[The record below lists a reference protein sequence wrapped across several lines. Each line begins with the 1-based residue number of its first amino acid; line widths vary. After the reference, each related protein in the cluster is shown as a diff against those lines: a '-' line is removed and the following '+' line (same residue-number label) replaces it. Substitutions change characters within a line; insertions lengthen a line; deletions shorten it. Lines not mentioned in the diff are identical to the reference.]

1 MCLQNPNV
9 RLYCKGANSS
19 VLPLTTP
26 TLSNTAHTAQT
37 LPHLQSFAS
46 ENLRTLVVA
55 QRDFDGPAIEAFLAW
70 EKRHH
75 HTLATLK
82 TRQAQMD
89 ASLAEIERYLFLVG
103 ATAIEKKLQEGMLD
117 CLEIPKRTGINV

>member
-1 MCLQNPNV
+1 M
-9 RLYCKGANSS
+9 
-19 VLPLTTP
+19 LPLTTP